1 MRYQFVSAAILA
13 SISSVFA
20 QTAGFDAISVPTNGQ
35 VVSVGDVLDITWA
48 PNSVSGTVTIKLLE
62 GSSPATLNYDPVVV
76 ATSINNL
83 DGSYK
88 WTVPASV
95 GSFATYGIAI
105 FLDSDVN
112 TFQWSFPFV
121 INAATPSSSS
131 VIVST
136 TASSSVVAP
145 TTASSSV
152 VAPTSAVTS
161 VVASATTESHAALSS
176 STSSVFS
183 SISGIPGGC
192 NPAHEGSC
200 PSSYFSTVT
209 TATATP
215 APVPTAAPATN
226 GTATNGTWTSPSGS
240 NVTLSSGASAT
251 KTGSG
256 VVIATG
262 AATAKVATG
271 SFALLGGLFAA
282 FML

>member
-20 QTAGFDAISVPTNGQ
+20 QTAGFDAISVPTSGQ
-35 VVSVGDVLDITWA
+35 VVNVGGVLDITWA
-48 PNSVSGTVTIKLLE
+48 PNSVAGTVTIKLLE
-62 GSSPATLNYDPVVV
+62 GSSPSTLNYDPVVI
-76 ATSINNL
+76 ATSVNNL

-121 INAATPSSSS
+121 IKAAASSSSSS
-131 VIVST
+131 VIVS
-136 TASSSVVAP
+136 

-161 VVASATTESHAALSS
+161 VVASATTEPHAALSS

-192 NPAHEGSC
+192 NPAHPGSC

-215 APVPTAAPATN
+215 APVPTAALATN
-226 GTATNGTWTSPSGS
+226 GTASNGTWTAPSGS

-256 VVIATG
+256 VVTATG
-262 AATAKVATG
+262 AASAKAATG

>member
-20 QTAGFDAISVPTNGQ
+20 QTPGFDAISVPTNGQ
-35 VVSVGDVLDITWA
+35 VVSVGGVLDITWA
-48 PNSVSGTVTIKLLE
+48 PNSVAGTVTIKLLE
-62 GSSPATLNYDPVVV
+62 GSSPATLNYDPVVI
-76 ATSINNL
+76 ATSVNNL

-121 INAATPSSSS
+121 INAAASSSSS

-145 TTASSSV
+145 TSSAV
-152 VAPTSAVTS
+152 VTS
-161 VVASATTESHAALSS
+161 VVASATTEPHAALSS

-192 NPAHEGSC
+192 NPAHPGSC

-215 APVPTAAPATN
+215 ARVPTAAPATN
-226 GTATNGTWTSPSGS
+226 GTATNGTWTAPSGS

-256 VVIATG
+256 GVVVATG
-262 AATAKVATG
+262 AASAKVATG

>member
-62 GSSPATLNYDPVVV
+62 GASPATLNYDPVVV
-76 ATSINNL
+76 ATSVNNL

-121 INAATPSSSS
+121 INAAASSSSS

-136 TASSSVVAP
+136 TASSSVVA
-145 TTASSSV
+145 S
-152 VAPTSAVTS
+152 TSAVTS
-161 VVASATTESHAALSS
+161 VVASATTEPHAALSS

-192 NPAHEGSC
+192 NPAHPGSC

-226 GTATNGTWTSPSGS
+226 GTASNGTWTAPSGS
-240 NVTLSSGASAT
+240 NVTLSSSASAT

-256 VVIATG
+256 VVTATG
-262 AATAKVATG
+262 AASAKVATG

>member
-20 QTAGFDAISVPTNGQ
+20 QTPGFDAISVPTNGQ
-35 VVSVGDVLDITWA
+35 VVKVGDVLDITWA
-48 PNSVSGTVTIKLLE
+48 PNSVPGTVTIKLLE
-62 GSSPATLNYDPVVV
+62 GASPATLNYDPVVV
-76 ATSINNL
+76 ATSVNNL

-88 WTVPASV
+88 WTIPASV

-105 FLDSDVN
+105 FLDSDIN

-121 INAATPSSSS
+121 INAAASSSSS

-136 TASSSVVAP
+136 TASSSVVA
-145 TTASSSV
+145 SV
-152 VAPTSAVTS
+152 DATQHTQDPAQAPPP
-161 VVASATTESHAALSS
+161 AL
-176 STSSVFS
+176 
-183 SISGIPGGC
+183 ISGIPGGC
-192 NPAHEGSC
+192 NPAHPGSC

-215 APVPTAAPATN
+215 APVPTVAPTTN
-226 GTATNGTWTSPSGS
+226 GTASNGTWTAPSGS
-240 NVTLSSGASAT
+240 NVTLSAGASAT

-256 VVIATG
+256 VVTATG
-262 AATAKVATG
+262 AASAKVATG
-271 SFALLGGLFAA
+271 SFAMLGGLFAA

>member
-1 MRYQFVSAAILA
+1 MRYQFISAAILA
-13 SISSVFA
+13 SISSAFA

-35 VVSVGDVLDITWA
+35 VVSVGGVLDITWA
-48 PNSVSGTVTIKLLE
+48 PNSVAGTVTIKLLE
-62 GSSPATLNYDPVVV
+62 GASPSTLNYDPVVI

-121 INAATPSSSS
+121 IKAAASSSSSSS

-136 TASSSVVAP
+136 TASSSVVA
-145 TTASSSV
+145 ANSAVS
-152 VAPTSAVTS
+152 SAVTS
-161 VVASATTESHAALSS
+161 VVASATTEPHAALSS

-192 NPAHEGSC
+192 NPAHPGSC

-226 GTATNGTWTSPSGS
+226 GTASNGTWTAPSGS

-256 VVIATG
+256 VVTATG
-262 AATAKVATG
+262 AASAKAATG

>member
-20 QTAGFDAISVPTNGQ
+20 QTAGFDAISVPTSGQ
-35 VVSVGDVLDITWA
+35 VVNVGGVLDITWA
-48 PNSVSGTVTIKLLE
+48 PNSVAGTVTIKLLE
-62 GSSPATLNYDPVVV
+62 GASPSTLNYDPVVI
-76 ATSINNL
+76 ATSVNNL

-121 INAATPSSSS
+121 INAAASSSSS
-131 VIVST
+131 VVVST
-136 TASSSVVAP
+136 TASSSVVA
-145 TTASSSV
+145 
-152 VAPTSAVTS
+152 
-161 VVASATTESHAALSS
+161 SATTESST
-176 STSSVFS
+176 TSSVFS

-192 NPAHEGSC
+192 NPAHAGSCPSSSTTSSVFSSISGIPGGCNPAHAGSC

-215 APVPTAAPATN
+215 APVPTTAP
-226 GTATNGTWTSPSGS
+226 ATNGTWTSPSGS

-251 KTGSG
+251 QTGSG
-256 VVIATG
+256 VVVATG

-271 SFALLGGLFAA
+271 SFALLGGVFAA